1 MVLNYLFPAACV
13 LCGELLP
20 IGNSAGNNGE
30 KKETF
35 GMVCQACKKKLSP
48 LKGPVCFRCGKAVED
63 ASVEYCFDC
72 EHTTFPFQRNRSV
85 FDYTGPVR
93 KAMHDFKYAHRRENA
108 TFFAEAVCHYLGAWI
123 LGLNADV
130 IIPIPI
136 HKRRKRHRGYN
147 QAELLAQEVGKRLQI
162 PVDESF
168 LMRIENTKPQK
179 ELGRKE
185 RKINLENALKI
196 HKNELQYYRVLL
208 IDDIYTTGAT
218 LGGAASVLKASG
230 VKEIYCV
237 TACIGKGY

>member
-1 MVLNYLFPAACV
+1 MLLDYLFPPSCV

-20 IGNSAGNNGE
+20 AGKVTKRIGE
-30 KKETF
+30 KKECF
-35 GMVCQACKKKLSP
+35 EMVCHTCKKSLAP
-48 LKGPVCFRCGKAVED
+48 LKEPVCLKCGKTVED
-63 ASVEYCFDC
+63 TFVEYCFDC
-72 EHTTFPFQRNRSV
+72 ERTAFPFQRNRSV
-85 FDYTGPVR
+85 FPYNGKIR
-93 KAMHDFKYAHRRENA
+93 KAMHDFKYAHRKENA
-108 TFFAEAVCHYLGAWI
+108 AFFSDAICSHLGAWI
-123 LGLNADV
+123 QGLDVDV
-130 IIPIPI
+130 IVPIPI

-147 QAELLAQEVGKRLQI
+147 QAELLANEVGKRLQI
-162 PVDESF
+162 PVDRTILE
-168 LMRIENTKPQK
+168 RCENTKAQK

-218 LGGAASVLKASG
+218 LGSAASVLKASG